1 MPKMAD
7 SELKARAVRLVNEH
21 LGEYPS
27 LTTAAGAVAKQLGV
41 GKESVRRWVL
51 KSQIADTQ
59 RRGATSEEPGE
70 IKTLKPKV
78 RRTGIPQ
85 GEILRLNSEHE
96 QLES

>member
-21 LGEYPS
+21 LG
-27 LTTAAGAVAKQLGV
+27 V

-51 KSQIADTQ
+51 KSQIDDSQ

-96 QLES
+96 PLES